1 MSDSQYLTDDTIFIY
16 NDILHEDDARDD
28 SNSRID
34 SSRTDVPKFSLFS
47 HCSTI
52 GLFRDTV
59 EGRGSLRH
67 ATGLLQFNRIGMTW
81 WHQVYLLTTLL
92 PSAHRDL
99 RDLCYIRLKQN
110 QTAGGSDEALGKPE
124 LTHGWLAPS
133 STPNKWNLLL
143 ILFFIW
149 SIRRVFDFFLYIT
162 KAFSNRSR
170 EDAEVTNQLN
180 ICD

>member
-1 MSDSQYLTDDTIFIY
+1 MTLFLFTMTFYMKMTQETTR
-16 NDILHEDDARDD
+16 NRW
-28 SNSRID
+28 ID
-34 SSRTDVPKFSLFS
+34 SSRTDVTKIYVFS
-47 HCSTI
+47 HCTRI
-52 GLFRDTV
+52 GLQRSTV
-59 EGRGSLRH
+59 VGRASLRH
-67 ATGLLQFNRIGMTW
+67 DTGLLQFNRIDMTW

-110 QTAGGSDEALGKPE
+110 QTTGGSDEALGKPE